1 MIINKKRFIRILT
14 NGYKQKQMR
23 VDRGLIGGLIGVHV
37 SSIVKL
43 GYEDNFKPVYF
54 FYEKIS
60 RAQKALKR
68 KTSNFHS
75 LRSFMSLKNCCLC
88 CLVFV

>member
-54 FYEKIS
+54 FYERF
-60 RAQKALKR
+60 RAR
-68 KTSNFHS
+68 KKH
-75 LRSFMSLKNCCLC
+75 
-88 CLVFV
+88 